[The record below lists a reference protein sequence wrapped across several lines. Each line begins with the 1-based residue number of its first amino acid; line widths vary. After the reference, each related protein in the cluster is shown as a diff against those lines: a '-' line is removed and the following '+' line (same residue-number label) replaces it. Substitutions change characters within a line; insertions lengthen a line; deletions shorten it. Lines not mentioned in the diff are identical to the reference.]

1 MNVLA
6 LCAGIGGL
14 ELGLHLAEPTAT
26 PVCFV
31 ERDKFG
37 QSVLA
42 ARWPNAIIHDDIFT
56 LDTTNLPKIDI
67 VTAGFPCQPW
77 SSAGLRKG
85 INDDRWILPE
95 ILNIVRKVGPRY
107 VFLENVAGLL
117 VGGLGHV
124 LGLLAEAGFNAEWG
138 VFSCAGL
145 GGSHRRERVFIVAN
159 PASSDVSSDWTGIRG
174 ELAGEGQQLAHAHG
188 NRRQRESVQSRSSVS
203 AESADNLQTVAYPL
217 RQGLEAGRP
226 LRPQPSQPKLV
237 FDRLPL
243 WAPGPAADWS
253 RIPETHWPAQFKV
266 CSMADGVPRFMDE
279 PNRTARLKALGNAV
293 SPPVAA
299 VAWRVLRDRI
309 GR

>member
-1 MNVLA
+1 MNVLG

-14 ELGLHLAEPTAT
+14 ELGLHLAEPAAT

-42 ARWPNAIIHDDIFT
+42 ARWPDAIIHDDIFT

-95 ILNIVRKVGPRY
+95 ILNIVRKVGPR
-107 VFLENVAGLL
+107 FILLENVAGLL

-138 VFSCAGL
+138 VFSCSGL
-145 GGSHRRERVFIVAN
+145 GGSHRRERVFILAN
-159 PASSDVSSDWTGIRG
+159 PASSDVGSDWTRIRG
-174 ELAGEGQQLAHAHG
+174 ELAGEGQQLAH
-188 NRRQRESVQSRSSVS
+188 
-203 AESADNLQTVAYPL
+203 PL
-217 RQGLEAGRP
+217 RQRLETGRP
-226 LRPQPSQPKLV
+226 LRPQPPQPEPVLN
-237 FDRLPL
+237 RLPL

-253 RIPETHWPAQFKV
+253 RIPETNWPAQFKV
-266 CSMADGVPRFMDE
+266 CPVADGVPRFVDE

>member
-56 LDTTNLPKIDI
+56 LDTTTLPKIDI

-95 ILNIVRKVGPRY
+95 ILNIVRKVGPR
-107 VFLENVAGLL
+107 FILLENVAGLL

-138 VFSCAGL
+138 VFSCSGL
-145 GGSHRRERVFIVAN
+145 GGSHRRERVFILAN
-159 PASSDVSSDWTGIRG
+159 PASSDVGSDWTRIRG
-174 ELAGEGQQLAHAHG
+174 ELDGEGQQLAHAHG
-188 NRRQRESVQSRSSVS
+188 NRRQRESVQPRSSVP
-203 AESADNLQTVAYPL
+203 AESADNLKTVAHSL
-217 RQGLEAGRP
+217 RQGLEVGP
-226 LRPQPSQPKLV
+226 VQYNPQRQTTEQSG
-237 FDRLPL
+237 LPL

-253 RIPETHWPAQFKV
+253 RIPETHWPAQFKIRPV
-266 CSMADGVPRFMDE
+266 ADGVPRFLDE
-279 PNRTARLKALGNAV
+279 SNRTARLKALGNAV

>member
-14 ELGLHLAEPTAT
+14 ELGLHLAEPTT
-26 PVCFV
+26 IPVCFV

-56 LDTTNLPKIDI
+56 LDTTTLPKIDI

-95 ILNIVRKVGPRY
+95 ILNIVCKVGPRF

-117 VGGLGHV
+117 VSGLGYV
-124 LGLLAEAGFNAEWG
+124 LGLLAEAGFDAEWG
-138 VFSCAGL
+138 SFSCQML
-145 GGSHRRERVFIVAN
+145 GGSHWRHRVFILAYYHYRGESNQAQGGEPHFERIVPEVAN
-159 PASSDVSSDWTGIRG
+159 SV
-174 ELAGEGQQLAHAHG
+174 
-188 NRRQRESVQSRSSVS
+188 RQRLEVGPVQYIP
-203 AESADNLQTVAYPL
+203 Q
-217 RQGLEAGRP
+217 RP
-226 LRPQPSQPKLV
+226 TTERIG
-237 FDRLPL
+237 LPL
-243 WAPGPAADWS
+243 WAPGPAADWT

-266 CSMADGVPRFMDE
+266 RSVADGVPRFLDE
-279 PNRTARLKALGNAV
+279 PNRAARLKALGNAV

-309 GR
+309 GC

>member
-1 MNVLA
+1 MNVLG

-14 ELGLHLAEPTAT
+14 ELGLHLAKPSAT

-56 LDTTNLPKIDI
+56 LDTTTLPRIDI

-95 ILNIVRKVGPRY
+95 ILNIVRKVGPR
-107 VFLENVAGLL
+107 FILLENVAGLL

-124 LGLLAEAGFNAEWG
+124 LGLMAEAGFNAEWG

-145 GGSHRRERVFIVAN
+145 GGSHRRERVFVLGYTWRHSGHGEWVQEPRRATKTKGTGYSVAN

-174 ELAGEGQQLAHAHG
+174 ELAGEVQQLAHPF
-188 NRRQRESVQSRSSVS
+188 RQRLEVGTIQHDPQRQTLERS
-203 AESADNLQTVAYPL
+203 
-217 RQGLEAGRP
+217 G
-226 LRPQPSQPKLV
+226 
-237 FDRLPL
+237 LPL

-299 VAWRVLRDRI
+299 VAWRVLCDRI